1 MALIAIETKKLS
13 IMLLAITKAIIAGP
27 LIMRARIVPAPKI
40 LLLEIPESLEELLIG
55 HNNFYTL
62 DINIA
67 KEIHI

>member
-55 HNNFYTL
+55 HNFYTF

-67 KEIHI
+67 REIHI